1 MIEDLNI
8 NPWSKTFSPG
18 ILKIICALH
27 CTLRFVYYTP
37 IYRFWLALEH
47 NSQHIAVNMSK
58 ERNST
63 PSVVIMPMPWALEPA
78 IFVNRPNRFITR
90 IRLNNEVLPSH
101 LPDPGR
107 LKELLMPGVELRVQ
121 HSPGHNRKTDYTTHL
136 VRFGDIWVC
145 LNTLLPNKF
154 TDFLISGGH
163 LPFLRGWSVVRREI
177 TEGPSRF
184 DFLLRK
190 GEERLFL
197 EVKSV
202 TFVEDRIARFPDA
215 VTERG
220 ARHARHLAELSGD
233 GQPAMILFVIQRD
246 DARVFMPMWERD
258 PKLGH
263 ALVAAREAG
272 VDIRAIKV
280 AVTPENFSYLGEVRV
295 DLTPPD

>member
-1 MIEDLNI
+1 
-8 NPWSKTFSPG
+8 
-18 ILKIICALH
+18 
-27 CTLRFVYYTP
+27 
-37 IYRFWLALEH
+37 
-47 NSQHIAVNMSK
+47 MSK
-58 ERNST
+58 ESNST
-63 PSVVIMPMPWALEPA
+63 TSVATMSMPWALEPA
-78 IFVNRPNRFITR
+78 TFVNRPNRFITR

-145 LNTLLPNKF
+145 INTLLPNKF
-154 TDFLISGGH
+154 AAFLISGGH

-177 TEGPSRF
+177 REGPSRF
-184 DFLLRK
+184 DFLLGK

-197 EVKSV
+197 EIKSV
-202 TFVEDRIARFPDA
+202 TFVENQIARFPDA

-220 ARHARHLAELSGD
+220 ARHAGHLADLSSD
-233 GQPAMILFVIQRD
+233 GQRTMILFVIQRD

-258 PKLGH
+258 PKLGY
-263 ALVAAREAG
+263 ALVAAQDAG

-280 AVTPENFSYLGEVRV
+280 AVTPEHFSYLGEVRV